1 MTTPARKPAA
11 PRTRKPAPRPD
22 AAVAVEVLDE
32 HQGTVTA
39 GGLEWPAVFD
49 EIAPIGFMYA
59 REFAAT
65 PFVSTVKSE
74 PVTATF
80 ECPTCHQRYLSEG
93 TICPE
98 LGDHQPALVQSVGAT
113 P

>member
-1 MTTPARKPAA
+1 MTA
-11 PRTRKPAPRPD
+11 PTRKPAPRRKSTPKPD

-49 EIAPIGFMYA
+49 EIAPIGYVWA
-59 REFAAT
+59 RKFAAT
-65 PFVSTVKSE
+65 PFVSTIE
-74 PVTATF
+74 TDPVVPGF
-80 ECPTCHQRYLSEG
+80 ECPTCHQRYLCAD

-98 LGDHQPALVQSVGAT
+98 LGDHQPALVQPIGAT